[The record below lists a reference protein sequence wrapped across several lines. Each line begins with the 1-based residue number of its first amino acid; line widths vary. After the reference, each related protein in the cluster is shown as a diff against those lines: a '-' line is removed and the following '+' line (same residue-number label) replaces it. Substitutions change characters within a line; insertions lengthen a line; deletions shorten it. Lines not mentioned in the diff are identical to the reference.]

1 MFGRLNSLWLRVP
14 EPAFRLVGAAFFL
27 GYVALELRR
36 CWESWPALG
45 FYYVADRR
53 IIHLPWVTVLVDL
66 TMLSIALGYV
76 VRGAARERATGVGRV
91 VLPFVAAFW
100 PMAPFFLRS
109 LAASV
114 AEWTHAPWAASFSAW
129 ITSVMAPSALP
140 VIVYLLSV
148 GLIAFGNIIDI
159 WGYFTLR
166 RSLSIVAE
174 ARELVTGGPYR
185 WIRHP
190 IYAGQFIAQA
200 GVWLGL
206 QAGKPWCAIYF
217 AAFVVMQLVRARIE
231 DRVLAEAFGERYAE
245 WRRHAKWFD

>member
-1 MFGRLNSLWLRVP
+1 MFQRLNSLWLRVP
-14 EPAFRLVGAAFFL
+14 EPAFRLLGAAFFL
-27 GYVALELRR
+27 SYVGLELRR
-36 CWESWPALG
+36 GWESWPALG
-45 FYYVADRR
+45 FYYVANGR
-53 IIHLPWVTVLVDL
+53 IVHLPWVTVLVDL
-66 TMLSIALGYV
+66 SMLSIALGYV
-76 VRGAARERATGVGRV
+76 VRRAPRERATGFGRV

-109 LAASV
+109 LAAQV
-114 AEWTHAPWAASFSAW
+114 ARTTQAAWAAGFSGW
-129 ITSVMAPSALP
+129 ITAVMTPSELP
-140 VIVYLLSV
+140 VVIYLASV
-148 GLIAFGNIIDI
+148 GLIGLGNLLDI
-159 WGYFTLR
+159 WSYFTLR

-231 DRVLAEAFGERYAE
+231 DRVLTDAFGERYAE
-245 WRRHAKWFD
+245 WKRRAKWFD